1 MDFIGALG
9 VEGKVLLLTD
19 GNKEPIHLS
28 ARNVA
33 TLNVL
38 PFGEESVYDVLWAET
53 VVIERSA
60 LEQRPRAKADEA
72 VEEPQAMDAEA
83 ADPETDAGEDSDE

>member
-1 MDFIGALG
+1 MLI
-9 VEGKVLLLTD
+9 LTD
-19 GNKEPIHLS
+19 GKNEQVYLS
-28 ARNVA
+28 ARNVS

-60 LEQRPRAKADEA
+60 LENGASRRGRGRARGRRGRGRPTRR
-72 VEEPQAMDAEA
+72 VRCV
-83 ADPETDAGEDSDE
+83 TSTT